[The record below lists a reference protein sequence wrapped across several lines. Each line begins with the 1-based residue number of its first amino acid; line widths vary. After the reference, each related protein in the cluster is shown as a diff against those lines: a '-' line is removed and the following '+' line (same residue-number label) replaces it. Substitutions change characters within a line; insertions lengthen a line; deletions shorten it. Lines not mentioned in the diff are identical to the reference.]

1 MIQQNFKNSFSAVDV
16 NLRYLCWKIEKDRS
30 RWPAMVGKW
39 IGEKGG
45 ADVAVAVLSGYRSL
59 SQSEIGSVINALDLD
74 EHEFV
79 YGNLPIADGINF
91 VAKNLERLTS
101 NASGQTKIE
110 FGREIGVSPVTI
122 SRWIAGTQ
130 VPDLKARRMIALI
143 FGLRDE
149 SDLGTI
155 PIFLSFL
162 PVTYGEQVSW
172 INASMQEMIPAELR
186 ELFPA
191 LYRIFAKFERKGS
204 HLSVKEQ
211 SLNRVKRM
219 GVKKH

>member
-1 MIQQNFKNSFSAVDV
+1 
-16 NLRYLCWKIEKDRS
+16 
-30 RWPAMVGKW
+30 
-39 IGEKGG
+39 
-45 ADVAVAVLSGYRSL
+45 
-59 SQSEIGSVINALDLD
+59 LD

>member
-1 MIQQNFKNSFSAVDV
+1 MILYNFTNPLSAVDV
-16 NLRYLCWKIEKDRS
+16 NLRYLCWKVEKDRS
-30 RWPAMVGKW
+30 KWPAMLGKW
-39 IGEKGG
+39 IGEKRG
-45 ADVAVAVLSGYRSL
+45 ADVAVAVLSGHRPL
-59 SQSEIGSVINALDLD
+59 NQLEIGSVVSALDLD

-79 YGNLPIADGINF
+79 YGNLPIADEISF

-110 FGREIGVSPVTI
+110 FAREIGVSPVTI
-122 SRWIAGTQ
+122 SRWIGGTQ

-149 SDLGTI
+149 SDLGTV

-162 PVTYGEQVSW
+162 PVTYGEQVAW

-191 LYRIFAKFERKGS
+191 LYRIFAKFES
-204 HLSVKEQ
+204 TVSQPSVKEQ
-211 SLNRVKRM
+211 SLNRLRRM

>member
-1 MIQQNFKNSFSAVDV
+1 M
-16 NLRYLCWKIEKDRS
+16 
-30 RWPAMVGKW
+30 
-39 IGEKGG
+39 
-45 ADVAVAVLSGYRSL
+45 
-59 SQSEIGSVINALDLD
+59 
-74 EHEFV
+74 
-79 YGNLPIADGINF
+79 
-91 VAKNLERLTS
+91 
-101 NASGQTKIE
+101 
-110 FGREIGVSPVTI
+110 SPVTI
-122 SRWIAGTQ
+122 SRWIGGTQ

-149 SDLGTI
+149 SDLGTV

-162 PVTYGEQVSW
+162 PVTYGEQVAW